1 MWTDSHA
8 HLYDL
13 DDKSLQAVLT
23 RAREAG
29 VGHVLNTAVSVA
41 TSRAVVRQCAGRPEM
56 SAAIGVSPFD
66 AADIPDSW
74 CDSLTALMDDPAV
87 VAMGEIGVDATKP
100 SCPDLA
106 RQTAVFEE
114 QARIAV
120 GRDLP
125 IVIHSRGAERKLCE
139 MCRANGVKKAVFH
152 CFTGALAD
160 LRRLLDAGY
169 MVSFSGII
177 TFKNSPLS
185 HCVGFAP
192 LSRMLI
198 ETDSP
203 YLAPVPHRGKTNEPG
218 WVGLVG
224 ERIAEIKKMDPVDL
238 SETLRENF
246 LNVFGLKTND

>member
-1 MWTDSHA
+1 
-8 HLYDL
+8 
-13 DDKSLQAVLT
+13 
-23 RAREAG
+23 
-29 VGHVLNTAVSVA
+29 
-41 TSRAVVRQCAGRPEM
+41 
-56 SAAIGVSPFD
+56 
-66 AADIPDSW
+66 
-74 CDSLTALMDDPAV
+74 
-87 VAMGEIGVDATKP
+87 
-100 SCPDLA
+100 
-106 RQTAVFEE
+106 
-114 QARIAV
+114 
-120 GRDLP
+120 
-125 IVIHSRGAERKLCE
+125 

-203 YLAPVPHRGKTNEPG
+203 YLAPAPHRGKTNEPG